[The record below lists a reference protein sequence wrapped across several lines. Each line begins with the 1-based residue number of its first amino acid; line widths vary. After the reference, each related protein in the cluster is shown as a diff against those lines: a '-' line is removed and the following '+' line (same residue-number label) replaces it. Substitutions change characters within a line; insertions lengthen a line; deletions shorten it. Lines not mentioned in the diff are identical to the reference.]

1 MYLSD
6 TEEILV
12 LIIGI
17 ALALGLLFKTYKDY
31 HSMTNEYE
39 KKIKKKEADE
49 KYVKELI
56 KKLDARTELLDK
68 TAELVKKQNSKKN

>member
-56 KKLDARTELLDK
+56 KKIDARTELLDK

>member
-1 MYLSD
+1 M
-6 TEEILV
+6 
-12 LIIGI
+12 
-17 ALALGLLFKTYKDY
+17 K
-31 HSMTNEYE
+31 